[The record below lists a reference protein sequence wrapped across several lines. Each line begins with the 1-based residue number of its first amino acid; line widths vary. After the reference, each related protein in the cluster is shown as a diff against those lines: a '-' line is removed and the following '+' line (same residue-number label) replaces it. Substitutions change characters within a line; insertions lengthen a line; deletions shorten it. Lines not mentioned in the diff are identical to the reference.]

1 VPEKYYFDFRFKNS
15 FRNLSS
21 CLKFSR
27 EEQEDLSHWLTPLQ
41 DFQVRFLILALL
53 EGEGDEFPEA
63 AFYMMGT
70 MEEAFEE
77 GRRLASMG

>member
-1 VPEKYYFDFRFKNS
+1 MSEVFSGRAGRFVSLN
-15 FRNLSS
+15 
-21 CLKFSR
+21 
-27 EEQEDLSHWLTPLQ
+27 DT
-41 DFQVRFLILALL
+41 ILGFASLL
-53 EGEGDEFPEA
+53 EGEGDEYPEA